1 MANPRGNPR
10 QDARGQ
16 RTGRY
21 VRTLD
26 AAERDARVAELVAE
40 GWSQR
45 AIAAEVGYSH
55 HSSVAEAHRRA
66 VRSVLQGPAEKLLAL
81 HMNRL
86 EFMFA
91 SLMEMA
97 EDTYITVS
105 HGKII
110 RDEEGNPVPDI
121 GPKLAAFREA
131 RASLES
137 FRRLVGLDEAV
148 KVDAT
153 VHQVTQQDIAL
164 QELLAEMRAKNAAT
178 VDELRVDREPER

>member
-97 EDTYITVS
+97 EDDYITVS

-153 VHQVTQQDIAL
+153 VHQVTQEDI
-164 QELLAEMRAKNAAT
+164 ELAELIREAQARNATEEA
-178 VDELRVDREPER
+178 RIKGEPQP